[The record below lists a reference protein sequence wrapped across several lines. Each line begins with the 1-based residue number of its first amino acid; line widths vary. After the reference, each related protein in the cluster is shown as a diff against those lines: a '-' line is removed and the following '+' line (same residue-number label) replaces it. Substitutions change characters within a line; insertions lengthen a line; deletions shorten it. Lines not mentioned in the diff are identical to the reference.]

1 MKYFISALFFSFF
14 LLSLPTGFADE
25 DDINIRMMP
34 NNANNQINHM
44 RLNALVNKTK
54 NPDQDP
60 LKRKT
65 IGSTFNDDCTL
76 NIGNNLSNQGL
87 LSKPQ
92 PIIITGPVI
101 NKCR

>member
-1 MKYFISALFFSFF
+1 
-14 LLSLPTGFADE
+14 
-25 DDINIRMMP
+25 
-34 NNANNQINHM
+34 M
-44 RLNALVNKTK
+44 RLNAMLNKTK

-60 LKRKT
+60 LNRKT

>member
-1 MKYFISALFFSFF
+1 MKYFISALFFGFF
-14 LLSLPTGFADE
+14 LLSLPAAFADE
-25 DDINIRMMP
+25 DDINPRMMP
-34 NNANNQINHM
+34 NNTNNQINHM

-54 NPDQDP
+54 NSDQDP
-60 LKRKT
+60 LNRKT